1 MFSFF
6 KKPQSYYED
15 DEIERRMKEKNLKKK
30 LERERLK
37 KQQEEQFKKE
47 MELLDAQS
55 KKNRENFYAQL
66 DSDKKIMKY

>member
-1 MFSFF
+1 MF
-6 KKPQSYYED
+6 YEE
-15 DEIERRMKEKNLKKK
+15 DEIDRRMKEKNLKKK

-55 KKNRENFYAQL
+55 KKIEKIFMPNWIQI
-66 DSDKKIMKY
+66 KKS